1 MDTQFYIKDN
11 IIRERHR
18 IVIVKDG
25 LQIINPT
32 EEMVLED
39 GWISYS
45 PPAPPEPQPTIT
57 DQLRDMVLEQYNGRT
72 DITDEEALK
81 RPLLVYS
88 WDTYMGKS
96 LAAGQVVS
104 HDGKLWRVRQDVAA
118 VLDNQPPS
126 LATAALYE
134 VIEVE
139 PAGTQDDPIQ
149 YTPPM
154 EIFNGKYY
162 TQGGVLYKCT
172 RDSGQALTHDL
183 AALVGLYVEVVPVGT
198 GGGGD
203 E

>member
-11 IIRERHR
+11 VIRERRR

-25 LQIINPT
+25 LQTVNPT
-32 EEMVLED
+32 EEMVLAD
-39 GWISYS
+39 GWQPYT
-45 PPAPPEPQPTIT
+45 PPEPEEPQPTID
-57 DQLRDMVLEQYNGRT
+57 DQLRELLLEQYNGRT

-81 RPLLVYS
+81 RPLLVYDWS
-88 WDTYMGKS
+88 AYKGKS
-96 LAAGQVVS
+96 LSPGMIVS
-104 HDGKLWRVRQDVAA
+104 YDGRLWRVRQAVAA
-118 VLDNQPPS
+118 VLEGQEPG

-134 VIEVE
+134 VIEIE
-139 PAGTQDDPIQ
+139 PAGTQDDPIP

-172 RDSGQALTHDL
+172 RDSGQALSHDL
-183 AALVGLYVEVVPVGT
+183 AALVGLYVEVAPGGT

>member
-1 MDTQFYIKDN
+1 MDIQLYIKDG
-11 IIRERHR
+11 IIRDRSR
-18 IVIVKDG
+18 IVIIKG
-25 LQIINPT
+25 NIQIINPT
-32 EEMVLED
+32 EEMVLAD

-88 WDTYMGKS
+88 WDTYVGKS
-96 LAAGQVVS
+96 LTKGQVVS
-104 HDGKLWRVRQDVAA
+104 HDGKLWRVRQAVAT
-118 VLDNQPPS
+118 VLENQPPS
-126 LATAALYE
+126 LDTAALYE

-139 PAGTQDDPIQ
+139 AAGTQDDPIP

-172 RDSGQALTHDL
+172 RDSGQALSHDL
-183 AALVGLYVEVVPVGT
+183 AALVGLYVELTDT
-198 GGGGD
+198 GGGA
-203 E
+203 

>member
-1 MDTQFYIKDN
+1 MDTQFYIKDGT
-11 IIRERHR
+11 IRDRSR
-18 IVIVKDG
+18 IVIIKDNF
-25 LQIINPT
+25 QIINPT
-32 EEMVLED
+32 DEMVQAD
-39 GWISYS
+39 GWQPYT
-45 PPAPPEPQPTIT
+45 PPQPPEPQPTIT
-57 DQLRDMVLEQYNGRT
+57 DQLMDMVLEQYNGRT

-88 WDTYMGKS
+88 WDTYVGMA
-96 LAAGQVVS
+96 LARGQVVS

-139 PAGTQDDPIQ
+139 PAGTQDDPIP

-172 RDSGQALTHDL
+172 RDSGQALSHNLSDL
-183 AALVGLYVEVVPVGT
+183 MGSYVELVG
-198 GGGGD
+198 
-203 E
+203 

>member
-32 EEMVLED
+32 EEMVLAD

>member
-1 MDTQFYIKDN
+1 MDTHLYIKDGT
-11 IIRERHR
+11 IRDRSR
-18 IVIVKDG
+18 IVIIKG
-25 LQIINPT
+25 NIQIINPT
-32 EEMVLED
+32 EEMVLAD

-57 DQLRDMVLEQYNGRT
+57 DQLMDMVLEQYNGRT

-88 WDTYMGKS
+88 WDTYIGKS

-104 HDGKLWRVRQDVAA
+104 HDGKLWRVRQAVAA

-172 RDSGQALTHDL
+172 RDSGQALSHNLSDL
-183 AALVGLYVEVVPVGT
+183 IGSYVELVG
-198 GGGGD
+198 
-203 E
+203 

>member
-11 IIRERHR
+11 VIRERHR

-25 LQIINPT
+25 LQTVNPT
-32 EEMVLED
+32 EEMVLAD
-39 GWISYS
+39 GWQPYT
-45 PPAPPEPQPTIT
+45 PPEPQLTIT
-57 DQLRDMVLEQYNGRT
+57 DQLRDMVLEQYNERT

-88 WDTYMGKS
+88 WDTYVGKA
-96 LAAGQVVS
+96 LAAGQVAS
-104 HDGKLWRVRQDVAA
+104 HDGKLWRVRQAVAA
-118 VLDNQPPS
+118 VLENQPPS

-139 PAGTQDDPIQ
+139 ATGTKDDPIP

-172 RDSGQALTHDL
+172 RDSGQALSHDL
-183 AALVGLYVEVVPVGT
+183 AALVGLYVEVVPGGT

>member
-1 MDTQFYIKDN
+1 MDTQLYIKDGT
-11 IIRERHR
+11 IRDRSR
-18 IVIVKDG
+18 IVIIKDDI
-25 LQIINPT
+25 QIINPT
-32 EEMVLED
+32 EELVIAD
-39 GWISYS
+39 GWQPYT
-45 PPAPPEPQPTIT
+45 PPQPGEPQPTIT

-118 VLDNQPPS
+118 VLDNQPPN

-183 AALVGLYVEVVPVGT
+183 AALVGLYVELTDT
-198 GGGGD
+198 GGGA
-203 E
+203 

>member
-32 EEMVLED
+32 EEMVLAD

-57 DQLRDMVLEQYNGRT
+57 DQLMDMVLEQYNGRT

>member
-1 MDTQFYIKDN
+1 MNTQLYIKDGT
-11 IIRERHR
+11 IRDRSR
-18 IVIVKDG
+18 IVIIKDDI
-25 LQIINPT
+25 QIINPT
-32 EEMVLED
+32 EELVIAD
-39 GWISYS
+39 GWQPYT
-45 PPAPPEPQPTIT
+45 PPEPGEPQPTIT

-88 WDTYMGKS
+88 WDTYMGKA

-162 TQGGVLYKCT
+162 TQGDVLYKCT
-172 RDSGQALTHDL
+172 RDSGQALSHNLSDL
-183 AALVGLYVEVVPVGT
+183 IGSYVELVG
-198 GGGGD
+198 
-203 E
+203 

>member
-1 MDTQFYIKDN
+1 MDTQFYIKDGTIRDRSR
-11 IIRERHR
+11 II
-18 IVIVKDG
+18 IVKDNF
-25 LQIINPT
+25 QIINPT
-32 EEMVLED
+32 EEMVLAD
-39 GWISYS
+39 GWQPYT
-45 PPAPPEPQPTIT
+45 PPEPEEPQPTIT
-57 DQLRDMVLEQYNGRT
+57 DQLMDMVLEQYNGRT

-139 PAGTQDDPIQ
+139 PAGTQDDPIP

-172 RDSGQALTHDL
+172 RDSGQALSHNLSDL
-183 AALVGLYVEVVPVGT
+183 IGSYVELV
-198 GGGGD
+198 D
-203 E
+203 

>member
-1 MDTQFYIKDN
+1 MIYKKDG
-11 IIRERHR
+11 IIRDGSR
-18 IVIVKDG
+18 IIISRNGYKIV
-25 LQIINPT
+25 NPT
-32 EEMVLED
+32 HDMLLAD
-39 GWISYS
+39 GWQPYT
-45 PPAPPEPQPTIT
+45 PPEPEEPQPTI
-57 DQLRDMVLEQYNGRT
+57 DDELRELLLERYNKRT

-81 RPLLVYS
+81 RPLLAYS

-104 HDGKLWRVRQDVAA
+104 YDDKLWRVRQAVAT
-118 VLDNQPPS
+118 VLENQPPS

-139 PAGTQDDPIQ
+139 PAGTQDDPIP

-154 EIFNGKYY
+154 DIFNGKYY

>member
-1 MDTQFYIKDN
+1 MNTQLYIKDGT
-11 IIRERHR
+11 IRDRSR
-18 IVIVKDG
+18 IVIIKDDI
-25 LQIINPT
+25 QIINPT
-32 EEMVLED
+32 EELVIAD
-39 GWISYS
+39 GWQPYT
-45 PPAPPEPQPTIT
+45 PPEPGEPQPTIT

-183 AALVGLYVEVVPVGT
+183 SDLVGLYVESADT
-198 GGGGD
+198 GGGA
-203 E
+203 

>member
-1 MDTQFYIKDN
+1 MDTLLYIKDGT
-11 IIRERHR
+11 IRDRSR
-18 IVIVKDG
+18 IVIIKDNF
-25 LQIINPT
+25 QIINPT
-32 EEMVLED
+32 EEMVLAD
-39 GWISYS
+39 GWSLYT

-57 DQLRDMVLEQYNGRT
+57 DQLRDLMLEQYNGRT

-88 WDTYMGKS
+88 WDTYVGKS
-96 LAAGQVVS
+96 LTKGQVVS
-104 HDGKLWRVRQDVAA
+104 YDDKLWRVRQAVAT
-118 VLDNQPPS
+118 VLENQPPS

-139 PAGTQDDPIQ
+139 PAGTQDDPIP

-172 RDSGQALTHDL
+172 RDSGQALTHNLSD
-183 AALVGLYVEVVPVGT
+183 LVGLYVESADT
-198 GGGGD
+198 GGGA
-203 E
+203 

>member
-1 MDTQFYIKDN
+1 MDIQLYIKDG
-11 IIRERHR
+11 IIRDRSR
-18 IVIVKDG
+18 IVIIKG
-25 LQIINPT
+25 NIQIINPT
-32 EEMVLED
+32 EEMVLAD
-39 GWISYS
+39 GWILYT

-88 WDTYMGKS
+88 WDTYVSKS
-96 LAAGQVVS
+96 LTKGQVVS
-104 HDGKLWRVRQDVAA
+104 YDDKLWRVRQAVAT
-118 VLDNQPPS
+118 VLENQPPS

-139 PAGTQDDPIQ
+139 PAGTQDDPIP

-172 RDSGQALTHDL
+172 RDSGQALTHNLSD
-183 AALVGLYVEVVPVGT
+183 LVGLYVESADT
-198 GGGGD
+198 GGGA
-203 E
+203 

>member
-1 MDTQFYIKDN
+1 MDTQFYIKDGT
-11 IIRERHR
+11 IRDKSR
-18 IVIVKDG
+18 IVIIKDNF
-25 LQIINPT
+25 QIINPT
-32 EEMVLED
+32 EEMVLAD

-45 PPAPPEPQPTIT
+45 PPTPLEPQPTIT

-88 WDTYMGKS
+88 WDTYVGKS
-96 LAAGQVVS
+96 LTKGQVVS
-104 HDGKLWRVRQDVAA
+104 YDDKLWRVRQAVAT
-118 VLDNQPPS
+118 VLENQPPS
-126 LATAALYE
+126 MATAALYE

-139 PAGTQDDPIQ
+139 PAGTQDDPIP

-172 RDSGQALTHDL
+172 RDSGQALTHNLSD
-183 AALVGLYVEVVPVGT
+183 LVGLYVELADT
-198 GGGGD
+198 GGGA
-203 E
+203 

>member
-1 MDTQFYIKDN
+1 MDTQLYIKDGTIRDRSR
-11 IIRERHR
+11 II
-18 IVIVKDG
+18 IIKDNF
-25 LQIINPT
+25 QIINPT
-32 EEMVLED
+32 EELVIAD
-39 GWISYS
+39 GWQPYT
-45 PPAPPEPQPTIT
+45 PPEPGEPQPTIT

-88 WDTYMGKS
+88 WDTYMGRS

-104 HDGKLWRVRQDVAA
+104 HDGKLWRVRQAVAT
-118 VLDNQPPS
+118 VLENQPPS
-126 LATAALYE
+126 LDTAALYE

-139 PAGTQDDPIQ
+139 PAGTQDDPIP

-172 RDSGQALTHDL
+172 RDSGQALTHNLSD
-183 AALVGLYVEVVPVGT
+183 LVGLYVESADT
-198 GGGGD
+198 GGGA
-203 E
+203 

>member
-11 IIRERHR
+11 VIKERRR

-25 LQIINPT
+25 LQTVNPT
-32 EEMVLED
+32 EEMVLAD
-39 GWISYS
+39 GWQPYT
-45 PPAPPEPQPTIT
+45 PPEPEESQPTID
-57 DQLRDMVLEQYNGRT
+57 DQLRELLLEQYNERT

-88 WDTYMGKS
+88 WDTYVGRA
-96 LAAGQVVS
+96 LAMGQVVS
-104 HDGKLWRVRQDVAA
+104 HGGKLWRVRQDVAA
-118 VLDNQPPS
+118 VLEGQDPS
-126 LATAALYE
+126 MDTAALYE

-139 PAGTQDDPIQ
+139 PAGTQDDPIP

-183 AALVGLYVEVVPVGT
+183 AALVGLYVELTDT
-198 GGGGD
+198 GGGA
-203 E
+203 

>member
-1 MDTQFYIKDN
+1 MDTQLYIKDGT
-11 IIRERHR
+11 IRDRSR
-18 IVIVKDG
+18 IVIIKDDI
-25 LQIINPT
+25 QIINPT
-32 EEMVLED
+32 EEMVLAD

-81 RPLLVYS
+81 RPLLVYP
-88 WDTYMGKS
+88 WDTYVGKA
-96 LAAGQVVS
+96 LAKGQVVS
-104 HDGKLWRVRQDVAA
+104 HDDKLWRVRQAVAT
-118 VLDNQPPS
+118 VLENQPPS

-139 PAGTQDDPIQ
+139 PAGTQDDPIP

-172 RDSGQALTHDL
+172 RDSGQALSHNLSDL
-183 AALVGLYVEVVPVGT
+183 IGLYVESADT
-198 GGGGD
+198 GGGA
-203 E
+203 

>member
-11 IIRERHR
+11 IVRERHR

-32 EEMVLED
+32 EEMVLSD

-57 DQLRDMVLEQYNGRT
+57 DQLMDMVLEQYNGRT

-88 WDTYMGKS
+88 WDTYVGKS
-96 LAAGQVVS
+96 LAKGQVVS
-104 HDGKLWRVRQDVAA
+104 HDDKLWRVRQDVAA

-139 PAGTQDDPIQ
+139 PAGTQNDPIP

-172 RDSGQALTHDL
+172 RDSGQALSHDL
-183 AALVGLYVEVVPVGT
+183 SALVGHYVEVIG
-198 GGGGD
+198 
-203 E
+203 

>member
-1 MDTQFYIKDN
+1 MNTQLYIKDGT
-11 IIRERHR
+11 IRDRSR
-18 IVIVKDG
+18 IVIIKDNF
-25 LQIINPT
+25 QIINPT
-32 EEMVLED
+32 EEMVLAD

-45 PPAPPEPQPTIT
+45 PPAPEEPQPTVD
-57 DQLRDMVLEQYNGRT
+57 DQLRELLLEQYNGRT

-88 WDTYMGKS
+88 WDTYVGKA

-104 HDGKLWRVRQDVAA
+104 HDGKLWRVRQAVAT
-118 VLDNQPPS
+118 VLENQPPS
-126 LATAALYE
+126 KATAALYE

-139 PAGTQDDPIQ
+139 PAGTQDDPIP

-172 RDSGQALTHDL
+172 RDSGQALSHDL
-183 AALVGLYVEVVPVGT
+183 AALVGLYVEVVPGGT

>member
-11 IIRERHR
+11 IVRERHR

-32 EEMVLED
+32 EEMVLAD

-45 PPAPPEPQPTIT
+45 PPAPPEPQPTVN
-57 DQLRDMVLEQYNGRT
+57 DQLHEMLLEQYNERT

-139 PAGTQDDPIQ
+139 PAGTQDDPIP

-172 RDSGQALTHDL
+172 RDSGQALSHNLSDL
-183 AALVGLYVEVVPVGT
+183 IGVYVELVG
-198 GGGGD
+198 
-203 E
+203 